1 VDGTPGTMR
10 PAAVLRSPVTGI
22 TMLVSSNQPGIQF
35 YSGNFL
41 DGIPG
46 KDGAIY
52 RKHDG
57 LCLETQAYPDSVNK
71 QGKPGWPNVVL
82 RPGERYDHRMVHR
95 FTAE

>member
-1 VDGTPGTMR
+1 MR

-57 LCLETQAYPDSVNK
+57 LCLETQAFPDSVNK